1 MFFRERINP
10 QGLRITLETLINIR
24 WIAIV
29 GQFFTV
35 SVVEY
40 FLKFEFP
47 YFGTLTLIF
56 LSALVN
62 VYLEINK
69 SKFLTINNFYA
80 TLSIFYDLVQ
90 LILLLFMTGGLS
102 NPFSILIIV
111 PTTIS
116 VTYLS
121 RGSSQFIVTCSIIFS
136 TVIAFYHMPLPY
148 PVNESLVLPK
158 YYNIGLWLSL
168 GIGIIFL
175 GNYAY
180 QLGRDNRVRSTAL
193 SRLEEELTKEKVV
206 NSVGGMAAAAVHE
219 LATPLATISLVS
231 KELQKQLKDN
241 SNIKEDINLLI
252 EQSER
257 CSSILKDIAQ
267 RKQKDEFIENISP
280 KELINEIV
288 FSLNNI
294 SNKEINV
301 ENLNLNQRMKMTK
314 KTEISY
320 ALRNFIENSIK
331 FAKNKINIEIDQNKK
346 RTAITISDDG
356 DGFNKDIIA
365 NLGQPYLHSDNIKKN
380 KKGMGLGV
388 FISKSLLERCSV
400 QVTFRNNKSL
410 PGASV
415 KIVWNNSQLENL

>member
-80 TLSIFYDLVQ
+80 TLSIFYDLIQ

-121 RGSSQFIVTCSIIFS
+121 RGSSQFIMTCSIIFS
-136 TVIAFYHMPLPY
+136 TVIAFYHLPLPY

-331 FAKNKINIEIDQNKK
+331 FAKNKINIEIDQSKK

-388 FISKSLLERCSV
+388 FISKSLLERCLA

>member
-62 VYLEINK
+62 IYLEINK

-121 RGSSQFIVTCSIIFS
+121 RGSSQFIMTCSIIFS

-331 FAKNKINIEIDQNKK
+331 FAKNKINIEIDQSKK
-346 RTAITISDDG
+346 KTAITISDDG

-388 FISKSLLERCSV
+388 FISKSLLERCLA

>member
-80 TLSIFYDLVQ
+80 TLSIFYDLIQ

-121 RGSSQFIVTCSIIFS
+121 RGSSQFIMTCSIIFS
-136 TVIAFYHMPLPY
+136 TVIAFYHLPLPY

-180 QLGRDNRVRSTAL
+180 QLGRDNRVRTTAL

-331 FAKNKINIEIDQNKK
+331 FAKNKINIEIDQSKK

-388 FISKSLLERCSV
+388 FISKSLLERCLA

-410 PGASV
+410 PGVSV
-415 KIVWNNSQLENL
+415 KIVLNNSQLENL

>member
-80 TLSIFYDLVQ
+80 TLSIFYDLIQ

-180 QLGRDNRVRSTAL
+180 QLGKDNRVRSTAL

-331 FAKNKINIEIDQNKK
+331 FAKNKINIEIDQSKK

-388 FISKSLLERCSV
+388 FISKSLLERCLA

>member
-1 MFFRERINP
+1 MFFKERINP

-47 YFGTLTLIF
+47 YFGTLILIF

-62 VYLEINK
+62 IFLEINK

-356 DGFNKDIIA
+356 DGFSKDIIA
-365 NLGQPYLHSDNIKKN
+365 NLGQPYLHSDSIKKN

-388 FISKSLLERCSV
+388 FISKSLLERCLA

>member
-121 RGSSQFIVTCSIIFS
+121 RGSSQFIVTCSIMFS

-241 SNIKEDINLLI
+241 NNIKEDINLLI

-365 NLGQPYLHSDNIKKN
+365 NLGQPYLHSNNIKKN

-388 FISKSLLERCSV
+388 FISKSLLERCLA

>member
-47 YFGTLTLIF
+47 YFATLTLIF

-136 TVIAFYHMPLPY
+136 TVIAFFHMPLPF

-356 DGFNKDIIA
+356 DGFNKDIIS

-388 FISKSLLERCSV
+388 FISKSLLERCLA

>member
-121 RGSSQFIVTCSIIFS
+121 RGSSQFIVTCSIMFS

-388 FISKSLLERCSV
+388 FISKSLLERCLA

>member
-331 FAKNKINIEIDQNKK
+331 FAKNKINIEVDQNKK

-388 FISKSLLERCSV
+388 FISKSLLERCLA

>member
-148 PVNESLVLPK
+148 PVNEILVLPK
-158 YYNIGLWLSL
+158 YYNLGLWLSL

-388 FISKSLLERCSV
+388 FISKSLLERCLA

>member
-148 PVNESLVLPK
+148 PVNENLVLPK

-388 FISKSLLERCSV
+388 FISKSLLERCLA

>member
-80 TLSIFYDLVQ
+80 TLSIFYDLIQ

-121 RGSSQFIVTCSIIFS
+121 RGSSQFIMTCSIIFS
-136 TVIAFYHMPLPY
+136 TVIAFYHLPLPY

-180 QLGRDNRVRSTAL
+180 QLGRDNRVRTTAL
-193 SRLEEELTKEKVV
+193 SRLEEELTKEKVI

-294 SNKEINV
+294 LNKEINV

-331 FAKNKINIEIDQNKK
+331 FAKNKINIEIDQSKK
-346 RTAITISDDG
+346 KTAITISDDG

-388 FISKSLLERCSV
+388 FISKSLLERCLA

>member
-62 VYLEINK
+62 VFLEINK

-331 FAKNKINIEIDQNKK
+331 FAKNKINIEIDQSKK

-388 FISKSLLERCSV
+388 FISKSLLERCLA

>member
-47 YFGTLTLIF
+47 YFGTLILIF

-62 VYLEINK
+62 IFLEINK

-388 FISKSLLERCSV
+388 FISKSLLERCLA

>member
-148 PVNESLVLPK
+148 LVNEILVLPK
-158 YYNIGLWLSL
+158 YYNLGLWLSL

-388 FISKSLLERCSV
+388 FISKSLLERCLA

>member
-1 MFFRERINP
+1 MFFKERINP

-388 FISKSLLERCSV
+388 FISKSLLERCLA

>member
-80 TLSIFYDLVQ
+80 TLSIFYDLIQ

-388 FISKSLLERCSV
+388 FISKSLLERCLA

>member
-47 YFGTLTLIF
+47 YLETLTLIF

-158 YYNIGLWLSL
+158 YYSIGLWLSL

-320 ALRNFIENSIK
+320 E
-331 FAKNKINIEIDQNKK
+331 KNKINIEIDQNKK

-388 FISKSLLERCSV
+388 FISKSLLERCLA

>member
-148 PVNESLVLPK
+148 PVNETLVLPE

-168 GIGIIFL
+168 AIGIIFL
-175 GNYAY
+175 ANYAY
-180 QLGRDNRVRSTAL
+180 QLGRDNRVRSSAL

-388 FISKSLLERCSV
+388 FISKSLLERCLAK
-400 QVTFRNNKSL
+400 VTFRNNKSL
-410 PGASV
+410 SGASV

>member
-388 FISKSLLERCSV
+388 FISKSLLERCLA
-400 QVTFRNNKSL
+400 QVR
-410 PGASV
+410 
-415 KIVWNNSQLENL
+415 LEIINLYPELR